1 MKSKIGIIGGSGLDD
16 PDFLEDRRETPL
28 DTPHGKK
35 SSVSVQGRV
44 SGQEV
49 VLLSRH
55 GREHTIPPSQINNR
69 ANIWA
74 LHELGCGQ
82 VLTTTACGSLRA
94 EIGRGSIVIPDQFID
109 FTRHRSISF
118 FDAFDPGIQNA
129 RHTAMADP
137 FDVRLRRVLLAA
149 GSELNLD
156 IRDGGTI
163 LTIEGPRFSTR
174 AESRMFR
181 AWGADLVNMTIA
193 PEVILANELGL
204 PYATI
209 AVVTDFDS
217 WKEDE
222 PPLRV
227 EDLVRVFR
235 DNVNQVTRLILCALP
250 FVSDSPR
257 ATDGAAQGDRSE
269 GPGGECHVEN

>member
-1 MKSKIGIIGGSGLDD
+1 MKSRIGIIGGSGLDD

-28 DTPHGKK
+28 DTPYGKT
-35 SSVSVQGRV
+35 SSVPVQGRV

-55 GREHTIPPSQINNR
+55 GRQHTLPPSQVNNR

-74 LHELGCGQ
+74 LRELGCAQ
-82 VLTTTACGSLRA
+82 VLTTAACGSLRA

-109 FTRHRSISF
+109 FTRHRAVSF
-118 FDAFDPGIQNA
+118 FDAFEPGIQNA
-129 RHTAMADP
+129 KHTPMADP
-137 FDVRLRRVLLAA
+137 FDAAMRQSLLAT
-149 GSELNLD
+149 GRELHLD

-163 LTIEGPRFSTR
+163 LTLEGPRFSTR

-204 PYATI
+204 PYATM

-227 EDLVRVFR
+227 EDLVRVFTASVR
-235 DNVNQVTRLILCALP
+235 HLTELMVKAIPRLARQMVRNHTEPAATR
-250 FVSDSPR
+250 
-257 ATDGAAQGDRSE
+257 
-269 GPGGECHVEN
+269 